1 MANSV
6 SRIEA
11 RRAAVL
17 EEILEHAVAVM
28 SEQGVGAL
36 SLSEV
41 ARRMGMRT
49 PSLYKHVASLQDL
62 RDALF
67 TRALHDSLAAVET
80 AITVAEEG
88 WPRIRAGAEAV
99 VRWAVAH
106 PASAQLLYWRTVPSY
121 EPSAE
126 AVRPGRDDAEKLREE
141 LRTAVRLGHLS
152 PAADSAE
159 AARLYTVL
167 LSGVISQ
174 HLANQPHRSF
184 GRGDYTRLLPAA
196 LDMFAA
202 RYHPR
207 SDHDADPRP

>member
-6 SRIEA
+6 SRVEA

-17 EEILEHAVAVM
+17 EEILGHAVDVM
-28 SEQGVGAL
+28 TEQGVGAL

-67 TRALHDSLAAVET
+67 SRGLVESLAAVESAT
-80 AITVAEEG
+80 TSAEEG

-106 PASAQLLYWRTVPSY
+106 PALAQLLYWRTVPSY
-121 EPSAE
+121 EPAAE
-126 AVRPGRDDAEKLREE
+126 AFRPSRDDADRLREE
-141 LRTAVRLGHLS
+141 LRAAVRLGQLS

-174 HLANQPHRSF
+174 HLANQPRQSF
-184 GRGDYTRLLPAA
+184 GRGDFTRLLPAA

-202 RYHPR
+202 RYAPE
-207 SDHDADPRP
+207 RP